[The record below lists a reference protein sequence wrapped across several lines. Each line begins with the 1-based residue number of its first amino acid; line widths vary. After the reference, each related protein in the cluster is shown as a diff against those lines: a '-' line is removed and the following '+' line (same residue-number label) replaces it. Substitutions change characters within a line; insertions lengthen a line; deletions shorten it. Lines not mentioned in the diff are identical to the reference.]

1 MADARRWRVL
11 FAGSLAVT
19 GVMAAWSAGAAVSS
33 IAPRAGSR
41 LTQPLVVARPTAGFP
56 CRWRFDLEAGLR
68 TGYVTAANSAD
79 CSGRQGSLTL
89 SVRLLRWDPASKAW
103 HTAKVQTKTWRNL
116 GGNRYLEL
124 AKPCTVSTV
133 RALFGWTLRN
143 TAGAVVARHSL
154 RTASLKVPGP
164 GCKIGIGDALAAP
177 AAGTSPLASDHMHP
191 QSR

>member
-1 MADARRWRVL
+1 VDARLKRAL
-11 FAGSLAVT
+11 FVVSLAVA
-19 GVMAAWSAGAAVSS
+19 GIAAGYPGGANASS
-33 IAPRAGSR
+33 IALSAGV
-41 LTQPLVVARPTAGFP
+41 QPAQRPAVVPPKASFP

-79 CSGRQGSLTL
+79 CSGRRGSLTL

-124 AKPCTVSTV
+124 AKPCVVSTV
-133 RALFGWTLRN
+133 RAVFGWTLRN
-143 TAGAVVARHSL
+143 TGGAIVSRHSV

-164 GCKIGIGDALAAP
+164 DCKIGIG
-177 AAGTSPLASDHMHP
+177 
-191 QSR
+191 

>member
-1 MADARRWRVL
+1 MADARLRRAL
-11 FAGSLAVT
+11 FGLSLGVTAV
-19 GVMAAWSAGAAVSS
+19 VAAFLGAADASS
-33 IAPRAGSR
+33 IALRAGGQSAMHAIAPAK
-41 LTQPLVVARPTAGFP
+41 TEFP

-116 GGNRYLEL
+116 AGNHYLEL
-124 AKPCTVSTV
+124 AKPCTASTV
-133 RALFGWTLRN
+133 RAVFGWTLRN
-143 TAGAVVARHSL
+143 TGGAIVSRHSV

-164 GCKIGIGDALAAP
+164 DCKIGIG
-177 AAGTSPLASDHMHP
+177 
-191 QSR
+191 